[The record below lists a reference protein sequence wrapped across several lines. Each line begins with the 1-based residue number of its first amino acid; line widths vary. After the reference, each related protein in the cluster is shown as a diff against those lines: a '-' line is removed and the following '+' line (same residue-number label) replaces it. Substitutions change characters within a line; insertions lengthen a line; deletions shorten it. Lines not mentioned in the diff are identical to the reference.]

1 MFGAKFISNFSAPS
15 EMRSLY
21 LALLV
26 VLAYF
31 CTQLCIFCNNHSASF
46 PKLMAQQ
53 TKRTTALMLSAPA
66 VVVLVVVV
74 A

>member
-1 MFGAKFISNFSAPS
+1 
-15 EMRSLY
+15 MRSLY
-21 LALLV
+21 HSLLLV
-26 VLAYF
+26 LADV
-31 CTQLCIFCNNHSASF
+31 CTQLCIFRNNHSASF

-74 A
+74 AQSA